1 MASAANSHTEKM
13 RVNWVDTD
21 GSGAIHYTAALRYFE
36 VAEHQLM
43 RKLFGQSLWFTE
55 RSFGFPRVHVE
66 CDYKAPLRYP
76 DEFECT
82 ARMVGAGYKSVTYGY
97 EIRRSDGVLCIVGNI
112 VAVMLDKNG
121 KSMPLPQEF
130 HEVLERVL

>member
-1 MASAANSHTEKM
+1 M

-21 GSGAIHYTAALRYFE
+21 GSGTIHYTAALRYFE

-43 RKLFGQSLWFTE
+43 RKLLGKSMGFAE
-55 RSFGFPRVHVE
+55 RGFGFPRVHVE

-82 ARMVGAGYKSVTYGY
+82 ARVVAVGHKSVTYGY
-97 EIRRSDGVLCIVGNI
+97 EIRRSDSVLCIVGKI
-112 VAVMLDKNG
+112 VAVMIDKNG
-121 KSMPLPQEF
+121 EPISLPKEF
-130 HEVLERVL
+130 REVLERVVAGGT